1 MIHFALEANEI
12 IDQDNMKEDEVVLND
27 ADAADYDY
35 VSDEEKDILKKQF
48 RAADFDS
55 NKLLSQSEITMA
67 ISRETKKHILVSSQ
81 QDKT

>member
-1 MIHFALEANEI
+1 
-12 IDQDNMKEDEVVLND
+12 MKEDKAVGND
-27 ADAADYDY
+27 IEASEDED

-67 ISRETKKHILVSSQ
+67 ISRETKQHILVGSQ
-81 QDKT
+81 QTGENLNDIYSFLVCNEE

>member
-1 MIHFALEANEI
+1 
-12 IDQDNMKEDEVVLND
+12 MKEDKAVGND
-27 ADAADYDY
+27 IEASEDDD

-67 ISRETKKHILVSSQ
+67 ISRETKQHILVGSQ
-81 QDKT
+81 QTGENMNEIHSFLVRNEE

>member
-1 MIHFALEANEI
+1 
-12 IDQDNMKEDEVVLND
+12 MKEDKAVGND
-27 ADAADYDY
+27 IEASEDDD

-67 ISRETKKHILVSSQ
+67 ISRETKQHILVGNHQKNMNEIQSFLVRNEE
-81 QDKT
+81 